1 MAAFYVVPEAK
12 TELAFRKNP
21 VQLLDVGRLG
31 KVVVE
36 TGFLK
41 GPPIRLGP
49 ITRNG
54 DELGIADLGNFP
66 QLSCELITVH
76 VG

>member
-1 MAAFYVVPEAK
+1 
-12 TELAFRKNP
+12 
-21 VQLLDVGRLG
+21 
-31 KVVVE
+31 VVVE